1 MAIIN
6 DTDLLVVQKGG
17 NNYTYSGANLKADI
31 TEIGGA
37 AGGGVTKINA
47 GSNVSISPTSGVGEV
62 TISAS
67 GGSTSTPGLGTV
79 CAVNSD
85 ASAHSVSF
93 RGVTCGNN
101 ITAGGKIE
109 ASGELK
115 GPSGHRIV
123 NDGGIFSP
131 HTVNVSTSGDVIRH
145 LYIGTSNGLFRSN
158 ASRSIEEISN
168 ATEVDTSD
176 YTNVLSNVKVIQ
188 YNDGQFG
195 VKPDTLNSD
204 SRSQFLTY
212 DAGEV
217 NPIVVPIYLM
227 EVCKQQQQLIENLT
241 TRIEQLEADHASAMN
256 NMEDENG
263 SSAY

>member
-6 DTDLLVVQKGG
+6 DTDLLVVQNTDGA
-17 NNYTYSGANLKADI
+17 NYTYSGAQLKADI
-31 TEIGGA
+31 NEV
-37 AGGGVTKINA
+37 GGGG
-47 GSNVSISPTSGVGEV
+47 GSSPSPTPS
-62 TISAS
+62 
-67 GGSTSTPGLGTV
+67 LGQV
-79 CAVNSD
+79 CAVDTN
-85 ASAHSVSF
+85 ASGYSVQF
-93 RGVTCGNN
+93 RGVVCNNN
-101 ITAGGKIE
+101 ITATGKIE

-115 GPSGHRIV
+115 GPSGHAIV
-123 NDGGIFSP
+123 SDGGIFSP
-131 HTVNVSTSGDVIRH
+131 HTVNVSTGGDVIRP

-158 ASRSIEEISN
+158 GGRSAEEISD
-168 ATEVDTSD
+168 ATEVDTSN

-195 VKPDTLNSD
+195 VKPDVLNSD
-204 SRSQFLTY
+204 NRSQFLTY